1 MKAKRKSAK
10 QRTSKRSPKGR
21 AARKAVKKAVRAVA
35 KTKPAIRKAAPK
47 KTVRKVAKKAARA
60 VAKRKPAVRKVAAKP
75 VRKAAKKA
83 VRTVAKTKP
92 TVRKVVAKPVRKAAA
107 RRPAPPPAPK
117 HPLGFLQLH
126 VSFNTRAFE
135 GLASFFRDTVG
146 LPAQVMT
153 EMGYANIDVCEGASL
168 GFMAWHPETADG
180 GGSGSFVA
188 AEAGIYVMCKDVAFV
203 YQTLT
208 SRGITF
214 EGPPADQPWG
224 HRTIRTT
231 DPEGRSLAFAQAIRS

>member
-35 KTKPAIRKAAPK
+35 KKKPAVRKAAPK
-47 KTVRKVAKKAARA
+47 KTVRKVAKKAARK
-60 VAKRKPAVRKVAAKP
+60 VVKTKPAARKVA
-75 VRKAAKKA
+75 
-83 VRTVAKTKP
+83 
-92 TVRKVVAKPVRKAAA
+92 AKPVRKAAA

-117 HPLGFLQLH
+117 HPLGFLELH

-153 EMGYANIDVCEGASL
+153 EMGYANVDVCKGGSL
-168 GFMAWHPETADG
+168 GFMAWHPETAEG

-208 SRGITF
+208 SRGVTF

-231 DPEGRSLAFAQAIRS
+231 DPEGRSIAFAQAIRS